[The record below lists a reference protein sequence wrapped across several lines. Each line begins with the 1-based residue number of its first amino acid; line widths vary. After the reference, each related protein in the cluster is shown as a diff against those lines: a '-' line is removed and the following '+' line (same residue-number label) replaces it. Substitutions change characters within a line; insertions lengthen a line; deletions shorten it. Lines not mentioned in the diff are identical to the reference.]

1 MKPTPAPRLDPFRAD
16 DADELVPKW
25 RAAFED
31 AVGIVDPHPIAAQR
45 DYLFR
50 EVLPLAETRVAR
62 IEDRMAGFVAA
73 NREKVLQ
80 LYVFIGWQRRGIGA
94 AMLDWAKARS
104 GGSLHLYTFARNARA
119 CAFYEKQG
127 FVVAARG
134 FEPAWQLDDVRYAWT
149 RPGTDAAAL
158 R

>member
-1 MKPTPAPRLDPFRAD
+1 MSAALRLDPFRAD
-16 DADELVPKW
+16 DAGELVPQW
-25 RAAFED
+25 RAAFEE
-31 AVGIVDPHPIAAQR
+31 AVGIVDPHPLAGQR

-50 EVLPLAETRVAR
+50 EVLPHAETRVAR
-62 IEDRMAGFVAA
+62 IDGAMAGFVAA

-80 LYVFIGWQRRGIGA
+80 LNVFIGWQRRGLGT

-104 GGSLHLYTFARNARA
+104 GGALHLYTFARNARA
-119 CAFYEKQG
+119 CAFYEARG

-134 FEPAWQLDDVRYAWT
+134 FEPDWRLEDVRYEWT
-149 RPGTDAAAL
+149 RNVADL